1 MGCLSSKERLL
12 AMHRRVAGG
21 GTMKSEDRQRMDLD
35 LMNQMKSLQVL
46 GSDTLFVGVVVSLL
60 CGRVYCGCV

>member
-1 MGCLSSKERLL
+1 VFAVGVCESM
-12 AMHRRVAGG
+12 
-21 GTMKSEDRQRMDLD
+21 LD